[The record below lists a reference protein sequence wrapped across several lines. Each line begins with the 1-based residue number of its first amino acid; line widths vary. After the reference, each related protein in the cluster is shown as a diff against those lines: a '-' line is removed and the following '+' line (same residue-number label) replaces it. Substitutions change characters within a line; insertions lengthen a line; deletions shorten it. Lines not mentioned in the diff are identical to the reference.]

1 MMQPAL
7 RSVMV
12 IWLVLTVLFVFTYP
26 LNTAGDAANYLA
38 MILHRKSN
46 LVHASGYPFVIG
58 PLLRLIERLPT
69 VAHAELLNPAA
80 PFDAAQA
87 ATLLKIMLLQHAVHA
102 AAVVGCALI
111 LLRSFGLLVALAVV
125 VFWGM
130 STFVMSTVST
140 AYPEWLQADALFV
153 TACFCAVG
161 FFGDSNRRK
170 VRAYIAAGATFGLAF
185 LVKYNSLVLGVI
197 FLALMLFETMPWRL
211 RWLTAFGCAAA
222 FVLVTGFHFFFFHYP
237 STRATSFHHDSGWV
251 FMVRLG
257 TAFGNDA
264 IEGSSAIN
272 TLRYR
277 ALMRALPPDYNF
289 ARAFQNINDVAP
301 PVVRAPHRAAYDRI
315 MAMPRSELVEYIDG
329 HPLPPTFML
338 SVSAIPI
345 YHYVGLR
352 EGDDLATKVFLEFIR
367 DNPSRFA
374 AAVARAVAGSSIT
387 DTARPFV
394 PLDPGAAGLRPTKV
408 LASAH
413 TEYAPIPPALP
424 HTLTY
429 WSPRL
434 ILWEPGRQL
443 FKALHTWRPTPYL
456 EFAAYLVVLAG
467 IVFRQAEREKKF
479 AAAILLALACFVV
492 ASNAVHPFRPKEV
505 AAIWPMACLLWAIAL
520 KWAAGLASEV
530 GGRMIARSSLA
541 GVSSWRLKF

>member
-12 IWLVLTVLFVFTYP
+12 IWRVLTVLFVFTYP

-69 VAHAELLNPAA
+69 VAHAELLKSGRAVRCSAGGDAAEDNAA
-80 PFDAAQA
+80 PTRRSCGGGCRLCWDPAPQLRASRRARRGRLLGHEHVRYEHGLDRVPRMAAG
-87 ATLLKIMLLQHAVHA
+87 
-102 AAVVGCALI
+102 GCPVRHGV
-111 LLRSFGLLVALAVV
+111 LLRGRVFRRLL
-125 VFWGM
+125 
-130 STFVMSTVST
+130 
-140 AYPEWLQADALFV
+140 
-153 TACFCAVG
+153 
-161 FFGDSNRRK
+161 NRRK

-237 STRATSFHHDSGWV
+237 STRATSFHHDSGWGV
-251 FMVRLG
+251 HGAAGHRLRQRRDRGLLGHQHAAVSRAHARDTAGLQLRPRIPKHQRRRPAGRQGTVSRGLRSHNGDAAVRTRG
-257 TAFGNDA
+257 A
-264 IEGSSAIN
+264 
-272 TLRYR
+272 
-277 ALMRALPPDYNF
+277 
-289 ARAFQNINDVAP
+289 
-301 PVVRAPHRAAYDRI
+301 
-315 MAMPRSELVEYIDG
+315 YIDG
-329 HPLPPTFML
+329 NRLPPTFML

-352 EGDDLATKVFLEFIR
+352 EGDDLATKVFLEFVR

-387 DTARPFV
+387 DTARPLV
-394 PLDPGAAGLRPTKV
+394 PLEPGAAGLRPTRV

-413 TEYAPIPPALP
+413 TEYEPTPPAVP

-434 ILWEPGRQL
+434 ICGSPDGSCSKRCTLGVRRPISSLLRTSSFLPGS
-443 FKALHTWRPTPYL
+443 FSGRPN
-456 EFAAYLVVLAG
+456 
-467 IVFRQAEREKKF
+467 ER
-479 AAAILLALACFVV
+479 
-492 ASNAVHPFRPKEV
+492 
-505 AAIWPMACLLWAIAL
+505 
-520 KWAAGLASEV
+520 
-530 GGRMIARSSLA
+530 RSSPRRSCWRWRA
-541 GVSSWRLKF
+541 SSWPATPSIHSGRKRPPRYGPWRAYFGPLRSNTGQALPLRSLVA